1 MAVVW
6 TIELPEMLIDL
17 SHYHSVLW
25 VSTDKH
31 YEDKVKKKAS
41 WKSISNFMRIH
52 ELEIRRKIK
61 NLTSQFFREKK
72 KIKEDT
78 KSGTTP
84 KWFAYQ
90 SLLFLA
96 DKHEH
101 RTSADEEKG
110 LNEAY
115 NSDSEQSTEV
125 EDTLNQSIK
134 EENID
139 DIASQPVPEP
149 QPVDQHPGPSLTL
162 FQIIQN
168 RQGSKRR
175 QPFLT
180 KGKRRHLIC
189 WEKLKLRTLLEALN
203 SSYAQNMVEHLISN
217 ILYNAGMGKYDH
229 PATRDNDTSANTFL

>member
-1 MAVVW
+1 
-6 TIELPEMLIDL
+6 MLIDL
-17 SHYHSVLW
+17 YHYHSVLW
-25 VSTDKH
+25 DSTDEN

-175 QPFLT
+175 FNIF
-180 KGKRRHLIC
+180 G
-189 WEKLKLRTLLEALN
+189 EYVALKLEALN
-203 SSYAQNMVEHLISN
+203 SSYGQNMVEHLISN
-217 ILYNAGMGKYDH
+217 ILYNASIGKYDH
-229 PATRDNDTSANTFL
+229 PTTRDTDPLLIHSGD